1 MLAPHSQ
8 AIQTCPSSPPAI
20 QLTTSA
26 VLLEEGVKAGEQ
38 FGHVATRS
46 KIYVHGRE
54 LRMELADRLRGP
66 L

>member
-26 VLLEEGVKAGEQ
+26 VLLEEGVKGGEQ
-38 FGHVATRS
+38 FGHVATAQ
-46 KIYVHGRE
+46 KISAV
-54 LRMELADRLRGP
+54 A
-66 L
+66 